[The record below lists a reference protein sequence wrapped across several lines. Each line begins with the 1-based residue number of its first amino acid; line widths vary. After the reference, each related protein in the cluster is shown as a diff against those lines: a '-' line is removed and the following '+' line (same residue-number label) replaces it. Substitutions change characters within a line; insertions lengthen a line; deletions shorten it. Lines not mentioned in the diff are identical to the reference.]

1 MENRI
6 ADIQMRLESIS
17 EELTDVSVE
26 VLRTALESGESTRPA
41 MDKKL
46 SQARR
51 AVEKAARALE
61 QSIAPE
67 VDDGF

>member
-6 ADIQMRLESIS
+6 ADIRTRLESIG

-26 VLRTALESGESTRPA
+26 LLREAVEAGEGTRPPL
-41 MDKKL
+41 DKKL

-51 AVEKAARALE
+51 AVEKAARLLE
-61 QSIAPE
+61 AEDRAEAGEYP
-67 VDDGF
+67 